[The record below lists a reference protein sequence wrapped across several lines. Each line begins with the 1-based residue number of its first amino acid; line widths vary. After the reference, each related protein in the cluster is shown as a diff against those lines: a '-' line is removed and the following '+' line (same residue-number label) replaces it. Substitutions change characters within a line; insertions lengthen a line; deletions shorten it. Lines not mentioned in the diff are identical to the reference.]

1 MESPFVLRPRFRL
14 RFSCTFSQL
23 CQETFFYNIFTLIQF
38 LNIFKLTSALPVA
51 CSASLPFA
59 VQRSFFLSP
68 ALSLSFSVVCLPL
81 HTHTLWHYPCNQR
94 NCKSHTHTYTKHSW
108 HKHRESERE
117 SELATRNGV
126 GNDAVMAAKSRLLL
140 YYECN
145 CNTQANI
152 AHAVITTVRR
162 YRGEGDSNRTRACGR
177 GTFF

>member
-1 MESPFVLRPRFRL
+1 MESPFVLRRRFRL

-23 CQETFFYNIFTLIQF
+23 CRETFFYNIFTLIQF

-59 VQRSFFLSP
+59 VQRSFFRS
-68 ALSLSFSVVCLPL
+68 LSLSLLCVFRC
-81 HTHTLWHYPCNQR
+81 THTLWHYPCNQR
-94 NCKSHTHTYTKHSW
+94 NCKSHTHTVDTNTYW
-108 HKHRESERE
+108 ERGRE

-152 AHAVITTVRR
+152 AHAVITTVCR
-162 YRGEGDSNRTRACGR
+162 YRG
-177 GTFF
+177 